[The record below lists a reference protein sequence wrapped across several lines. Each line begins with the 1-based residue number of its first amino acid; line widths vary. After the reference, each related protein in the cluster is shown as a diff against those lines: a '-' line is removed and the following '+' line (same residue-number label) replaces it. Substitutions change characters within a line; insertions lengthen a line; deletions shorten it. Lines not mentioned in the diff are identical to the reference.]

1 MATVLI
7 AAGISAIAVIVAAV
21 LAARAASEDLVV
33 KRQLESTD
41 RFLDLVSILENR
53 TGAGDVGLNKQ
64 IATAW
69 LLAQVGRD
77 NEFLRR
83 TAEETLKVY
92 VDHYKEEEIPSLN
105 AALRDALTW
114 LEKPRQKIGRRSC

>member
-92 VDHYKEEEIPSLN
+92 VDHYKEEEIPS
-105 AALRDALTW
+105 
-114 LEKPRQKIGRRSC
+114 